1 MPEYDNELS
10 GALFKNQ
17 RKSKDSQPDY
27 RGQATIDGADYWLA
41 AWIKKSKKGDT
52 YMSLAFTAKDEETDS
67 APADEPDDD
76 IPF

>member
-17 RKSKDSQPDY
+17 RKSKETQPDY
-27 RGQATIDGADYWLA
+27 RGQATIGGVDYWLA
-41 AWIKKSKKGDT
+41 AWIKKSKKGYT

-67 APADEPDDD
+67 APADEPDDG

>member
-17 RKSKDSQPDY
+17 RKSNEKQPDY
-27 RGQATIDGADYWLA
+27 RGQATIDGVDYRLA
-41 AWIKKSKKGDT
+41 AWIKKSKRGDT
-52 YMSLAFTAKDEETDS
+52 YMSLAFTEKDEETDS
-67 APADEPDDD
+67 APEDEPDDD